1 MRHTTRYL
9 VNTIISIALIGI
21 LLVIP
26 KAVASAQHS
35 AATLPTLRWYGMVGA
50 TGWAQTLD
58 PAMVNDALSNDI
70 SYMVYVG
77 LVKLLPNGT
86 VVPDLATWTVSKNH
100 KVYTFTIRKNARF
113 SNGDPVTAQDVKY
126 SYTRALAKSTN
137 SPIALSYM
145 GHILGATKLN
155 SGKTTTL
162 QGVKVLNSRQVQI
175 FVDRPIA
182 FFLSATTYPTN
193 EIVDS
198 RVVAGKKPQT
208 YLTQTCTGNVGAG
221 PFMFACQNKGTGLS
235 SFFPSG
241 TTPSI
246 TLEPNPLYYGRPPH
260 IRVVMPLIANVQTSF
275 RVFQANGIDVTSVP
289 TPDIAATSHRI
300 GFYKYPFSLTDY
312 ITPNLAAPPF
322 NNVHC
327 RLAVAYAIDRDS
339 INNKVLHGSQQSY
352 YDVVPKGMFGYYPGN
367 NNPHYNP
374 AQARAELAQCPGGI
388 HNVQIPYAKTSSDVD
403 NEYAALQA
411 MFQSVGI
418 DIRPAPKTLNEWLTI
433 VTQPLNKTHTL
444 IVQNGNIEDYPDPQ
458 DYCTLLLRPGYSR
471 DIGEFNDP
479 TYNRL
484 VDQGEVEF
492 NRAKR
497 LQLYV
502 KAQHIAVGT
511 GAWISIGNAN
521 AYALVK
527 PYVHGFV
534 GSEAFNELIPR
545 GNDWANISISSH

>member
-1 MRHTTRYL
+1 
-9 VNTIISIALIGI
+9 
-21 LLVIP
+21 
-26 KAVASAQHS
+26 
-35 AATLPTLRWYGMVGA
+35 MVGA
-50 TGWAQTLD
+50 TGWPQTLD
-58 PAMVNDALSNDI
+58 PAQVNDALSNDV

-86 VVPDLATWTVSKNH
+86 VAPDLATWTVSKNH

-137 SPIALSYM
+137 SPISISYM

-155 SGKTTTL
+155 NGKTNTL

-193 EIVDS
+193 EIVDP

-208 YLTQTCTGNVGAG
+208 YLTQTCSGNVGAG
-221 PFMFACQNKGTGLS
+221 PFEFQCQNASTGLS

-241 TTPSI
+241 STPSI
-246 TLEPNPLYYGRPPH
+246 TLVPNPYYYGRKPH
-260 IRVVMPLIANVQTSF
+260 IRVTMSLIANTQTSY
-275 RVFQANGIDVTSVP
+275 RVFQANGIDVTSIP
-289 TPDIAATSHRI
+289 TPDIAANSNRP

-312 ITPNLAAPPF
+312 ITPNEAAPPF

-339 INNKVLHGSQQSY
+339 INNKVLHGAQQSY

-367 NNPHYNP
+367 DNPHYNP
-374 AQARAELAQCPGGI
+374 AQAKAELAQCPSGI
-388 HNVQIPYAKTSSDVD
+388 HNVLIPYAKTSSDVD

-411 MFQSVGI
+411 MFQSAGI
-418 DIRPAPKTLNEWLTI
+418 DIKAAPKTTNDWLTI
-433 VTQPLNKTHTL
+433 VTQPMNKTHTL

-458 DYCTLLLRPGYSR
+458 DYCTLLLRPGYPR

-492 NRAKR
+492 NRSKR
-497 LQLYV
+497 LQLYI
-502 KAQHIAVGT
+502 KAQHIALST
-511 GAWISIGNAN
+511 GAWISVGNAN

-527 PYVHGFV
+527 PYVHGLV
-534 GSEAFNELIPR
+534 GSEAFYELIPK
-545 GNDWANISISSH
+545 GNDWSNISISPH